1 MGFITDK
8 ASTFPWS
15 KDSCCDQR
23 GYQFG
28 LFSSKDT
35 YTLHKYYYSPWFMCT
50 VCAHVH
56 AFVFRGSLTK
66 GWGAMK
72 LKCATKST
80 DFASLNTCSMLL
92 IVISSLNVGNFS
104 FFLFLI
110 HYLKENGFP
119 FFTNK
124 WNKDFFVVFLRFF
137 FIAFLNYKEFLA
149 ILSFWVFSQKKKCC

>member
-1 MGFITDK
+1 
-8 ASTFPWS
+8 
-15 KDSCCDQR
+15 
-23 GYQFG
+23 
-28 LFSSKDT
+28 
-35 YTLHKYYYSPWFMCT
+35 
-50 VCAHVH
+50 
-56 AFVFRGSLTK
+56 
-66 GWGAMK
+66 MK

-124 WNKDFFVVFLRFF
+124 
-137 FIAFLNYKEFLA
+137 
-149 ILSFWVFSQKKKCC
+149 